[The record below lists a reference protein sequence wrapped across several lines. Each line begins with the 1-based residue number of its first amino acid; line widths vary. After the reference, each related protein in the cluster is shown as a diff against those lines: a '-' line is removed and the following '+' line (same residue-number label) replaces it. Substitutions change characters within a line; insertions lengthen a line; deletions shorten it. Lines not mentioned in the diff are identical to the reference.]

1 MGQSKEPIKL
11 RKRKTPSG
19 MESLYLDI
27 YLNGQRSYE
36 YLKLYLVP
44 ETNRQDR
51 QKNLETLKLA
61 EAIRAKRLVELR
73 NSEYGFKS
81 DTMGNWGN
89 WRSAL
94 KHLLKYEPRLKH
106 LQWKD
111 IDRDFITGFKEY
123 LENEACAWSEDSR
136 ERTKDRPLARNSRVS
151 YFNKLRAC
159 CNKAYDGRIIAY
171 NPIRGIE
178 GIKAEEGKRMY
189 LTIEEVRLLA
199 KTECHYPSVKR
210 AFLFS
215 CLTGLRRSDIERLK
229 WRDVFQQGE
238 FTRIIFNQKKTNGL
252 EYLDLAPEAVE
263 FIGVVKAQT
272 S

>member
-27 YLNGQRSYE
+27 YLNGQRPYE

-44 ETNRQDR
+44 EINRQDR

-73 NSEYGFKS
+73 NSEYGFKSPFKEDSNFYEYYVAMCKERFKS

-159 CNKAYDGRIIAY
+159 CNKAYDERIIAY

-210 AFLFS
+210 VLIQGRLIAV
-215 CLTGLRRSDIERLK
+215 CLP
-229 WRDVFQQGE
+229 
-238 FTRIIFNQKKTNGL
+238 
-252 EYLDLAPEAVE
+252 YPLAH
-263 FIGVVKAQT
+263 VVCL
-272 S
+272 